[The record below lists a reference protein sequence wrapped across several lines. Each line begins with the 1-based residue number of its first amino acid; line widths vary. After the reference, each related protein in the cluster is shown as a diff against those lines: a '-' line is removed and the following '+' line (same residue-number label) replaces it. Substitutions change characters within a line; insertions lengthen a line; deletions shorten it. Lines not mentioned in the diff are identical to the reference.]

1 MAATLGKAFLGAI
14 GGAVIGA
21 IAICFVYQ
29 GEIPIESN
37 TLLASVCVGRF
48 LVCDCSSGWWP
59 CNPGNLAVHGSF
71 LWAYYDNALLVL

>member
-1 MAATLGKAFLGAI
+1 MATTLGKAFLGEI

-37 TLLASVCVGRF
+37 TLLASVCVALF
-48 LVCDCSSGWWP
+48 LV
-59 CNPGNLAVHGSF
+59 L
-71 LWAYYDNALLVL
+71 